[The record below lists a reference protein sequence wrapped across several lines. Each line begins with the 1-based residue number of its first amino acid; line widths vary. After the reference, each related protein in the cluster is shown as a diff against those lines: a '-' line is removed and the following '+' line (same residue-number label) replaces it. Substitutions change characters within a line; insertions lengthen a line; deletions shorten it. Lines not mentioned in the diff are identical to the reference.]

1 MGSGAQLHVIGIYQA
16 ALGADGTRSVQVRVT
31 RAGSS
36 VLVLSAYTATTWNV
50 KVEPGANVERI
61 IVNGYHAQKVSAPAG
76 VPVEIR
82 SYEQTQNYVGPFAY
96 EWPAYKSTQLVNA
109 AEDLVERNLSSFRG
123 CYEAAS
129 FEIGEPGT
137 LRPENTVS
145 TASDPVVPRGCEQLT
160 TESAYCMTL
169 NYNTP
174 TVVGLDSGRTCAGVP
189 SKLSSLYDVSSLAWN
204 GNYLYGCIHD
214 RGLARISLVDG
225 STDIAPIACQA
236 VTSYRNG
243 LLTLLDYDG
252 TNTSVL
258 NTPVQFDSFRNA
270 ARHVTSCTLNNRPHA
285 SRMAA
290 GGDRGYFAWH
300 STDSIETFALNRT
313 ESPQTIKLEGYSGWI
328 MGMDATEDGRLLIL
342 GNNPELLSFNSTTG
356 VALGKKALPFRANGL
371 ICKTRSAT
379 VIP

>member
-16 ALGADGTRSVQVRVT
+16 ALGTDGTRSVQVRVT

-50 KVEPGANVERI
+50 TVGSGARVERI

-76 VPVEIR
+76 VPVELH
-82 SYEQTQNYVGPFAY
+82 SYDQTRDYVGPFAH
-96 EWPAYKSTQLVNA
+96 EWPTYDATQLVNA
-109 AEDLVERNLSSFRG
+109 SEDLVERNLSSFRG

-145 TASDPVVPRGCEQLT
+145 TASEPVVPRGCEHLT
-160 TESAYCMTL
+160 TESAYCMTF

-189 SKLSSLYDVSSLAWN
+189 AKIFDLYDISSLAWN
-204 GNYLYGCIHD
+204 GNYLYGCIYD

-225 STDIAPIACQA
+225 SVDIAPIACQA

-243 LLTLLDYDG
+243 LITLLDYDG
-252 TNTSVL
+252 SNHSVL
-258 NTPVQFDSFRNA
+258 NTLVQFDTFRNA

-285 SRMAA
+285 SRMAT

-300 STDSIETFALNRT
+300 STDSIETFALNRN
-313 ESPQTIKLEGYSGWI
+313 ESPQTIKLQGYNGWI
-328 MGMDATEDGRLLIL
+328 MGMDATEDGRLHIV
-342 GNNPELLSFNSTTG
+342 GTNPELLSFNSTTG
-356 VALGKKALPFRANGL
+356 AALGKKPLPFSPTGL
-371 ICKTRSAT
+371 ICKTRSGTAL
-379 VIP
+379 P